1 MVEVSEVV
9 FGQQRRG
16 IVLTKNARVESGFG
30 GGLESALVG
39 AGGYHIKW
47 RVVLLVL
54 GEARLPILIIAC
66 HRRVIGIGGFEICFA
81 VDHGPAHRLF
91 VSFLLRQL
99 FPLVVS
105 PPL

>member
-30 GGLESALVG
+30 GGLESAVVG
-39 AGGYHIKW
+39 VGGYRIVW
-47 RVVLLVL
+47 RISLSVLR
-54 GEARLPILIIAC
+54 EARLLILIIAC

-81 VDHGPAHRLF
+81 VDHRITHHPHFILLF
-91 VSFLLRQL
+91 R
-99 FPLVVS
+99 
-105 PPL
+105 